1 MIAMKKTRILIADD
15 HMLMR
20 MGLKS
25 MLQYQTDM
33 TVVGEAANGES
44 AVRLAKELLPD
55 VVIMDLMMPVLD
67 GAEATRQILENNPET
82 KIIILTSFGSSE
94 DMNRALSFGAAGAQ
108 IKEAPTDSLI
118 EAIRTVLKG
127 KSAIASEIAQEIEN
141 MAVPISLTDRQRGI
155 LQSVARGLTNKEIS
169 VQYGLSPISV
179 KKYLSAIFTKIGAAN
194 RTEAVT
200 IALRKHLLKV

>member
-1 MIAMKKTRILIADD
+1 MKKTRILIADD

-33 TVVGEAANGES
+33 IVVGEAANGES

-127 KSAIASEIAQEIEN
+127 KSAIASEIAHEIEN